1 MGSVFRISDLS
12 LVSRDSKP
20 FTLDLFASPC
30 RVTFWDVNP
39 FWGEGR
45 ESYYFLWVFYVP
57 GPVLGPFH
65 TLNFSSLFRSGQ

>member
-20 FTLDLFASPC
+20 FTLDLFAPPC

-57 GPVLGPFH
+57 GPVLGTFH
-65 TLNFSSLFRSGQ
+65 TLNFNSLFRSGQ